1 VPEVAP
7 YGSWP
12 SPIEAATVARA
23 GRRLGFPAIAADGAV
38 WWAEGRPDEGGRVV
52 LMRRPPGAETE
63 AVTPEGTNVR
73 TRVHEYGGGAWCL
86 VAADLFVFVDFA
98 DQRLYRQRP
107 GEAPVAISPEPSRPG
122 ALRYADMRP
131 TPDGGGIVCVR
142 ERDREGEEEPVNEVV
157 LLALDGGG
165 EPRVLAGGRDFYSF
179 PRVSPDGA
187 WLAWTCWDHPNMP
200 WDGTE
205 LWVAPL
211 ADSGEERLVAG
222 GAEESVFQPE
232 WGPEGRLHF
241 VSDRDGWWN
250 LYSAREPGAELSG
263 EEGALVQLTEEEADF
278 AHPQWLFG
286 GATYAFLES
295 GAIVLVRCAGGEESL
310 ALLRPGGWE
319 PTDLGLPFTSF
330 GYPVLSARGESVA
343 FAAAGPESET
353 AVVLLDVGSG
363 ESEVVRD
370 SSEAPVD
377 PAYISRPRPVEFP
390 TGEGEVA
397 YGFYYPPANP
407 GFSAPEG
414 ELPPLIVESHGGPT
428 SHTTPALSREF
439 LYWTSRGIGVV
450 DVNYRGS
457 SGYGREYRN
466 KLRGAW
472 GVVDTEDCVNAAT
485 HLAARGEADGARL
498 AIRGGSAGGYATLCA
513 LTFHD
518 AFAAGASYYGV
529 ADAEALARDTHKFES
544 RYLDR
549 LIGPYPERA
558 DLYRERSPINHVE
571 RLRSPVILFQGLE
584 DEVVPPNQAET
595 MAAALK
601 RNGVPYAYL
610 PFAGEQH
617 GFRKAETNI
626 RCLEAELYFYGRIMG
641 FEPAGE
647 PEPVEIVGLS

>member
-1 VPEVAP
+1 MPTVAP

-12 SPIEAATVARA
+12 SPIAAATVARA
-23 GRRLGFPAIAADGAV
+23 GRRLGGAAIAADDAV

-52 LMRRPPGAETE
+52 LMRRAHGGEPE
-63 AVTPEGTNVR
+63 AVTPAGTNVR

-86 VAADLFVFVDFA
+86 VEAELVVFVDFA
-98 DQRLYRQRP
+98 GQRLYRQRL
-107 GEAPVAISPEPSRPG
+107 GEEPVAISPVPG
-122 ALRYADMRP
+122 ASGALHYADMRP
-131 TPDGGGIVCVR
+131 TPDGASVVCVR
-142 ERDREGEEEPVNEVV
+142 ETHGDGEPVNEIVS
-157 LLALDGGG
+157 LPLDGSA
-165 EPRVLAGGRDFYSF
+165 EPQVLASGRDFYSF
-179 PRVSPDGA
+179 PRVSPDGD

-205 LWVAPL
+205 LWFAPL

-222 GAEESVFQPE
+222 GPEESVFQPE
-232 WGPEGRLHF
+232 WGPDGRLYF

-250 LYSAREPGAELSG
+250 LYRAREPEAELSG
-263 EEGALVQLTEEEADF
+263 EDGALVQLTEEEADF

-286 GATYAFLES
+286 GATYAFLDS
-295 GAIVLVRCAGGEESL
+295 GSIACVRCRGAEERL
-310 ALLRPGGWE
+310 FLLQPEGWE
-319 PTDLGLPFTSF
+319 PADLGLPFTAF
-330 GYPVLSARGESVA
+330 GYPVLAARGKRVA
-343 FAAAGPESET
+343 FAAASPESET
-353 AVVLLDVGSG
+353 AVVLYDVEHG
-363 ESEVVRD
+363 EAEVVRS
-370 SSEAPVD
+370 SSEEPVD
-377 PAYISRPRPVEFP
+377 PVYVSRPRPIEFP
-390 TGEGEVA
+390 TGDGAVA
-397 YGFYYPPANP
+397 HGFYYPPANP
-407 GFSAPEG
+407 GFTAPAS

-428 SHTTPALSREF
+428 SHATPALSREF

-457 SGYGREYRN
+457 SGYGRAYRN
-466 KLRGAW
+466 ELRGTW
-472 GVVDTEDCVNAAT
+472 GVVDTEDCVAAAKY
-485 HLAARGEADGARL
+485 LAEQGEADGERL

-558 DLYRERSPINHVE
+558 DLYKERSPINHVE

-595 MAAALK
+595 MVAALAH
-601 RNGVPYAYL
+601 NGVPHAYI
-610 PFAGEQH
+610 PFEGEQH

-647 PEPVEIVGLS
+647 PQPVEIAGL

>member
-1 VPEVAP
+1 VTVAP
-7 YGSWP
+7 YGSWS

-23 GRRLGFPAIAADGAV
+23 GRRLGAAAIAADGAV

-52 LMRRPPGAETE
+52 LMRRPPGGEPE
-63 AVTPEGTNVR
+63 SVTPEGTNVR

-86 VAADLFVFVDFA
+86 VAAALVIFVDFA
-98 DQRLYRQRP
+98 DQRLYRLRLG
-107 GEAPVAISPEPSRPG
+107 GEPVAISPQPAASG
-122 ALRYADMRP
+122 ALHYADMRP
-131 TPDGGGIVCVR
+131 TPDGEGLVCVR
-142 ERDREGEEEPVNEVV
+142 ETHGEGEAVNEIVS
-157 LLALDGGG
+157 LPLDGSA
-165 EPRVLAGGRDFYSF
+165 EPQVLAGGRDFYSF
-179 PRVSPDGA
+179 PRISPDGA

-232 WGPEGRLHF
+232 WGPDGRLHF

-250 LYSAREPGAELSG
+250 LYRAREPGAELSG

-286 GATYAFLES
+286 GATYGFLGS
-295 GAIVLVRCAGGEESL
+295 GAIVCVRCQGAEERL
-310 ALLRPGGWE
+310 FLLQPGGWE
-319 PTDLGLPFTSF
+319 AADLGLPFTSF
-330 GYPVLSARGESVA
+330 GYPVLSTRGDSVA
-343 FAAAGPESET
+343 FAAGSPERET
-353 AVVLLDVGSG
+353 AVVLYDVARG
-363 ESEVVRD
+363 ESEIVRS
-370 SSEAPVD
+370 SSEEPVD
-377 PAYISRPRPVEFP
+377 PAYVSRPRPVSFP
-390 TGEGEVA
+390 TGDGA
-397 YGFYYPPANP
+397 IAHGFYYPPANP

-414 ELPPLIVESHGGPT
+414 EMPPLIVESHGGPT
-428 SHTTPALSREF
+428 SHATPALSREF

-457 SGYGREYRN
+457 SGYGRAYRN
-466 KLRGAW
+466 ELRGTW
-472 GVVDTEDCVNAAT
+472 GVVDTEDCVNAAL
-485 HLAARGEADGARL
+485 HLSEQGEADGARL

-513 LTFHD
+513 LTFHG
-518 AFAAGASYYGV
+518 AFAAGASYFGV

-549 LIGPYPERA
+549 LIGPYPQRA

-571 RLRSPVILFQGLE
+571 RLRAPVILFQGLE

-595 MAAALK
+595 MVAALAK
-601 RNGVPYAYL
+601 NGVPHAYL
-610 PFAGEQH
+610 PFEGEQH

-641 FEPAGE
+641 FEPAGD
-647 PEPVEIVGLS
+647 PQPVEIAGLG

>member
-1 VPEVAP
+1 MPTIAP
-7 YGSWP
+7 YGSWT

-23 GRRLGFPAIAADGAV
+23 GRRLGAAAIAADGAV

-52 LMRRPPGAETE
+52 LMRKAPGGEPE
-63 AVTPEGTNVR
+63 AVTPEKTNVR

-86 VAADLFVFVDFA
+86 VEADLVVFVDFA
-98 DQRLYRQRP
+98 DQRLYRLRT
-107 GEAPVAISPEPSRPG
+107 GEAPVAISPEPPASG
-122 ALRYADMRP
+122 ALHYADMRP
-131 TPDGGGIVCVR
+131 TPDGAAIVCVR
-142 ERDREGEEEPVNEVV
+142 ETHGEGEPVNEIVS
-157 LLALDGGG
+157 LPLDGSA
-165 EPRVLAGGRDFYSF
+165 EPQVLAGGRDFYSF
-179 PRVSPDGA
+179 PRISPDGG

-205 LWVAPL
+205 LWLAPL
-211 ADSGEERLVAG
+211 TDSGEERLVAG
-222 GAEESVFQPE
+222 GAEESIFQPE
-232 WGPEGRLHF
+232 WGPDGRLHF

-250 LYSAREPGAELSG
+250 LFRAREPGAELSG
-263 EEGALVQLTEEEADF
+263 EEGTLVQLTEEEADL

-295 GAIVLVRCAGGEESL
+295 GAIVCVRCEGAEEKL
-310 ALLRPGGWE
+310 FLLQPEGWE
-319 PTDLGLPFTSF
+319 PADLGLPFTAF

-343 FAAAGPESET
+343 FAAASPEGAT
-353 AVVLLDVGSG
+353 VVALVDPASG
-363 ESEVVRD
+363 ESEVVRA
-370 SSEAPVD
+370 SSDGVID
-377 PAYISRPRPVEFP
+377 PRYVSLPRPIRFP
-390 TGEGEVA
+390 TGGGETA
-397 YGFYYPPANP
+397 FGFYYPPTNP
-407 GFSAPEG
+407 DFEAPEG
-414 ELPPLIVESHGGPT
+414 ESPPLIVESHGGPT
-428 SHTTPALSREF
+428 SHATPALNTEF

-457 SGYGREYRN
+457 SGYGRAYRN
-466 KLRGAW
+466 KLRGTW
-472 GVVDTEDCVNAAT
+472 GVVDTEDCVNAAL
-485 HLAARGEADGARL
+485 HLAEQGEADRARL

-595 MAAALK
+595 MVAALA
-601 RNGVPYAYL
+601 RNGVPHAYL
-610 PFAGEQH
+610 PFEGEQH

-641 FEPAGE
+641 FEPAGD